1 MYFFQIFSF
10 VLPPLIHSFSLL
22 FPHTFLAFSPGR
34 GGMNAGGR
42 WLGCFTSQRDR
53 ACLIPPPSSLSLPGG
68 QQGGLKS
75 NWQLAGIELT
85 QGLFGVALIDNCK

>member
-1 MYFFQIFSF
+1 M
-10 VLPPLIHSFSLL
+10 
-22 FPHTFLAFSPGR
+22 A
-34 GGMNAGGR
+34 GMFHVSEG
-42 WLGCFTSQRDR
+42 S
-53 ACLIPPPSSLSLPGG
+53 CLSDSPPSSLSLPGG